1 MWTIKACES
10 FHAHFNALF
19 YSAHHNIFVIV
30 SALRKIQNETYIKIR
45 GVSTGRFKKSA
56 TLKNEDF
63 YKIGQYRIKLI
74 SRIEF
79 VSSVSYKFL
88 PNTQLYF
95 LIACIYEVTA
105 TAVTVRVIAQKTTD
119 TTHVKPQ

>member
-1 MWTIKACES
+1 LWTIKACES

-56 TLKNEDF
+56 TLKNEDS